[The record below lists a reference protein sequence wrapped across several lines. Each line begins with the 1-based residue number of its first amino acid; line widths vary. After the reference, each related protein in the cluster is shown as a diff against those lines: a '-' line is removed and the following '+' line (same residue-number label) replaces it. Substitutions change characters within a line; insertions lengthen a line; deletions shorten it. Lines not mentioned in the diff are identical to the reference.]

1 MPIEIDEKTP
11 MISRGAVSSSFDA
24 NAIHTDEVDETKSW
38 FSRRFCVLICIS
50 IVTIVMAATS
60 LILIFVLISQMKAAS
75 LSSNGAV
82 RQQFEQLAKTLR
94 EPLDKLYPA
103 LQKMQ
108 TQTQTLTQLP
118 RPDGV
123 NPINPIIIDKKTMT
137 EPEPIRRSEPARH
150 EWKNCEEHQKCELD
164 GFEKPPL
171 VILSLDGFA
180 REYLDRNVV
189 QTFNHIAKCGVKAE
203 HVYPSYPSKTFP
215 NHYTIVTGLYP
226 ESHGIIDNS
235 VFDPEISP
243 NFESMKK
250 TTFGEF
256 YGGEPI
262 WSFYKRKTG
271 KPANCLFWVG
281 CYYNQTGYKPDIAP
295 AYNGDLPFRNRIDKV
310 VSWLKEP
317 ENVRAGLI
325 TAYLHEPDNAG
336 HYQINEDDIDRK
348 LAELD
353 DMLDYMMSELAANKL
368 LGCINLVILS
378 DHGMQVLEETKYF
391 EDYLRNSK
399 DVIGASGV
407 VGRIVLN
414 LTSSTGNQERVSEIL
429 EDFTCKIEDVKVN
442 SRSDMPYRKH
452 YSKSRR
458 IGEVVMEGKP
468 GITFYNKKSDD
479 YHLSGDHGYDYFHN
493 KMHTIFFA
501 QGPNFKKNVT
511 IRPYQNVEYMNLW
524 MELLGF
530 AEEEFLE
537 TNGTVGVFDDVL
549 VKTSERRNFGE
560 LFGECAISGVPNV
573 IDCQGTSK
581 NLQELSSKLLSCQ
594 FAPHN
599 LPIFSKP
606 GNEHNY
612 CQQNFCDNNLLI
624 SEENLIL
631 TEVLRGL
638 PDSEA
643 KNQMEAFIGSG
654 KYANSCPKT
663 LGNVSLAVDQ
673 TREFSNIA
681 KIFLDLPRYFE
692 EKILSP
698 LQNLTLKYLA
708 NFSKL
713 FVITGIS
720 NNSTNFYRIILACE
734 NGIFLS
740 ENPPTCD
747 NFENTKIISFI
758 FPIISKPNTWDCM
771 TSEEILTDHIS
782 TIIDIERIAGF
793 KFQNPGYSPNLNI
806 KLRTNIT
813 TRLW

>member
-1 MPIEIDEKTP
+1 
-11 MISRGAVSSSFDA
+11 
-24 NAIHTDEVDETKSW
+24 
-38 FSRRFCVLICIS
+38 
-50 IVTIVMAATS
+50 MAATS

-118 RPDGV
+118 RPDGI
-123 NPINPIIIDKKTMT
+123 NPINPIIIDKKTIT

-317 ENVRAGLI
+317 ENVRPGLI

-414 LTSSTGNQERVSEIL
+414 STSGNQERVSEIL

-442 SRSDMPYRKH
+442 SRSDMPFRKH

-511 IRPYQNVEYMNLW
+511 VRPYQNVEYMNLW

-537 TNGTVGVFDDVL
+537 TNGTVGFFDDVL
-549 VKTSERRNFGE
+549 VKTPERRNFGE

-612 CQQNFCDNNLLI
+612 CQQNF
-624 SEENLIL
+624 
-631 TEVLRGL
+631 
-638 PDSEA
+638 
-643 KNQMEAFIGSG
+643 
-654 KYANSCPKT
+654 SC
-663 LGNVSLAVDQ
+663 GNG
-673 TREFSNIA
+673 N
-681 KIFLDLPRYFE
+681 
-692 EKILSP
+692 
-698 LQNLTLKYLA
+698 
-708 NFSKL
+708 
-713 FVITGIS
+713 
-720 NNSTNFYRIILACE
+720 
-734 NGIFLS
+734 FLS